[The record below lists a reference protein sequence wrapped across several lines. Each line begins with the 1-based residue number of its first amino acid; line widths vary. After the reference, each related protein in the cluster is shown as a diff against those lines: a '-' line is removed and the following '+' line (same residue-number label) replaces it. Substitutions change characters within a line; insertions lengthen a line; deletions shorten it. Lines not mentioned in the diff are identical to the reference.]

1 MTETPPR
8 RFTGSSGKIAVQ
20 ESEIHG
26 RGVFATAPIA
36 SGETIEICPVLRVPV
51 EEVELIDSTLI
62 AAYYYIWNG
71 AAGIALGFGSLYN
84 HSSTPN
90 AEYLKHIEEDF
101 LVIRALSAIPS
112 GEEIT
117 MSYGGPS
124 SG

>member
-1 MTETPPR
+1 MTETRPR
-8 RFTGSSGKIAVQ
+8 LITGSKIAVE

-36 SGETIEICPVLRVPV
+36 PGETIEICPVLRIPM
-51 EEVELIDSTLI
+51 EEVELINSTLV
-62 AAYYYIWNG
+62 AAYYYTWNG

-90 AEYLKHIEEDF
+90 AEYLKHIDEDL
-101 LVIRALSAIPS
+101 LVIRALSTIAL

-117 MSYGGPS
+117 TSYSGPS
-124 SG
+124 PA